1 VLLLLLSESQYF
13 FKYETN
19 LASAVAYS
27 CESCG
32 AGAAVEYRF
41 SRAADNFSYA
51 LGVDACFLCNQTHNF
66 SLASR
71 RCRDPQPRSSP
82 VLDIFPFESPPISL
96 TVVLP
101 TSRVSFRL
109 FIGGCLSVSP
119 RSSQFVVG
127 HVLCRADLGHGSYR
141 SFLVLLR
148 FIGEKAGVYRMT
160 AKPLIGA
167 SVRSKN
173 EMLEISNTPTGRLS
187 IPDHSVR
194 CQLTLLEKSSAGNAR
209 NLAFITKATPL
220 NELQLV
226 VH

>member
-1 VLLLLLSESQYF
+1 VPLRIRVSRAVPAPPLSTVFREQPIISA
-13 FKYETN
+13 TR
-19 LASAVAYS
+19 LASMRVFF
-27 CESCG
+27 
-32 AGAAVEYRF
+32 VIKLI
-41 SRAADNFSYA
+41 A
-51 LGVDACFLCNQTHNF
+51 LV
-66 SLASR
+66 LASR

-82 VLDIFPFESPPISL
+82 ILDIFSFESPPISL

-119 RSSQFVVG
+119 RTSQFVVG

-194 CQLTLLEKSSAGNAR
+194 CQLTLLEKISAGNAR